1 MSILSVEI
9 PREVV
14 GYYQHAAGDI
24 DTAKVVKTGGGSVV
38 LIQAEAQSVR
48 LRFDGVNPTATV
60 GHLLTAGS
68 SITVNIGANKAQ
80 EIRAI
85 GTVANAILN
94 VHSFR

>member
-24 DTAKVVKTGGGSVV
+24 DTA
-38 LIQAEAQSVR
+38 
-48 LRFDGVNPTATV
+48 
-60 GHLLTAGS
+60 HLLTAGS
-68 SITVNIGANKAQ
+68 SITVNIGDNKAQ

-85 GTVANAILN
+85 GAVANAILN